1 VTPYFSVTNVTKRFG
16 GLVALDDCSFDIE
29 PLRTSCVVGPNGA
42 GKTSIFNVIT
52 GFIRPDTGS
61 VTFKGEDITQSSRH
75 HRVDRGIA
83 RTFQNLQLFEELTAL
98 ENVMVCLKDESAN
111 DPLTAIFRPFHTNAV
126 LRRKT
131 AEAAA
136 LLEQVGLGHKLHATA
151 SSLSYGQK
159 KLLCIARVL
168 ATGAE
173 LVLLDEPTSGL
184 AAGALDAMVE
194 LIHKLKSQNRTLLV
208 VEHNTQIVQ
217 RIADEVLF
225 FHRGHLMARGT
236 PAEIVANEELGRIY
250 FGKGA
255 GR

>member
-1 VTPYFSVTNVTKRFG
+1 MTYFSVSNVTKRFG
-16 GLVALDDCSFDIE
+16 GLVALDDCSFAIE
-29 PLRTSCVVGPNGA
+29 PLRISCVVGPNGA

-61 VTFKGEDITQSSRH
+61 VVFKGEDITVSSRH
-75 HRVDRGIA
+75 ERVGRGIA

-98 ENVMVCLKDESAN
+98 ENVLVCLKDERGN
-111 DPLTAIFRPFHTNAV
+111 DPLTAIFRPFHTNVV

-136 LLEQVGLGHKLHATA
+136 LLEQVGLGHKIGALA

-168 ATGAE
+168 ATNAE
-173 LVLLDEPTSGL
+173 LILLDEPTSGL
-184 AAGALDAMVE
+184 AAGALDAMVD
-194 LIHKLKSQNRTLLV
+194 LIHKLKEQHKTLLV

-217 RIADEVLF
+217 RIADEVFF
-225 FHRGHLMARGT
+225 FHRGHLMAQGT
-236 PAEIVANEELGRIY
+236 PAEIVANKELGRIY
-250 FGKGA
+250 FGNGA
-255 GR
+255 GK

>member
-1 VTPYFSVTNVTKRFG
+1 MVYFSVTNVTKRFG
-16 GLVALDDCSFDIE
+16 GLVALDDCSFEIE
-29 PLRTSCVVGPNGA
+29 PFKISCVVGPNGA

-52 GFIRPDTGS
+52 GFIKADAGS
-61 VTFKGEDITQSSRH
+61 VVFKGKDITAASRH
-75 HRVDRGIA
+75 ARVECGIA
-83 RTFQNLQLFEELTAL
+83 RTFQNLQLFEDLTAL
-98 ENVMVCLKDESAN
+98 ENVLVCLRDESGN
-111 DPLTAIFRPFHTNAV
+111 DPLTAILRPLHTHAV
-126 LRRKT
+126 LRRKE

-136 LLEQVGLGHKLHATA
+136 LLEEVGLGHKLDAPA

-159 KLLCIARVL
+159 KLLCVARVL

-194 LIHKLKSQNRTLLV
+194 LIHKLKSQAKTLLI

-217 RIADEVLF
+217 RIADDVLF

-236 PAEIVANEELGRIY
+236 PAEIVGNEELGRIY
-250 FGKGA
+250 FGKGT
-255 GR
+255 GQ

>member
-1 VTPYFSVTNVTKRFG
+1 MVYLRVTNVTKRFG
-16 GLVALDDCSFDIE
+16 GLVALDDCSFEIE
-29 PLRTSCVVGPNGA
+29 PLKISCLVGPNGA

-52 GFIRPDTGS
+52 GFIRADTGT
-61 VTFKGEDITQSSRH
+61 VIFKDRNITTASRQA
-75 HRVDRGIA
+75 RVECGIA
-83 RTFQNLQLFEELTAL
+83 RTFQNLQLFEDLTAL
-98 ENVMVCLKDESAN
+98 ENVLVCLRDESGN
-111 DPLTAIFRPFHTNAV
+111 DPFTAILRPFHTNAI

-136 LLEQVGLGHKLHATA
+136 LLEGVGLGHKLDAPA

-194 LIHKLKSQNRTLLV
+194 LIHKLKSQGRTLLI

-217 RIADEVLF
+217 RIADDVLF
-225 FHRGHLMARGT
+225 FHRGRLAARGT
-236 PAEIVANEELGRIY
+236 PAEIVGNEELGRIY
-250 FGKGA
+250 FGKGT
-255 GR
+255 GK